1 MSYEFDFAD
10 VFAAWPELLQGLLNS
25 LVLSA
30 LAMAIGMVV
39 SVAGALGKTSGPRPM
54 RWIIDEYIELIR
66 NTPFLIQIFVI
77 YFGLPS
83 MGLKLSSN
91 VAALL
96 ALVVNVGAYGIEIIR
111 AGIESMARSKPEN
124 RSVWGR

>member
-54 RWIIDEYIELIR
+54 RWIIE
-66 NTPFLIQIFVI
+66 
-77 YFGLPS
+77 
-83 MGLKLSSN
+83 
-91 VAALL
+91 
-96 ALVVNVGAYGIEIIR
+96 
-111 AGIESMARSKPEN
+111 
-124 RSVWGR
+124 